1 MKFRN
6 KRIVSLFL
14 SLALVLGIMMGAAP
28 AAFAEETAKITV
40 DIVSFNDF
48 HGNVKD
54 LGKDIGMAKMIGYS
68 KKLLEQNPN
77 TVFVSAGDL
86 YQGTAISNLTYGA
99 PVSAMMKAMG
109 VVASAVGNH
118 ELDWGAEHMK
128 GWAEDGGFDFLAT
141 NIVDK
146 KTGKPVEWAK
156 PYKIVEKGN
165 IKIAFLGLAHPDTST
180 LTKAEHVEG
189 LEFTDPVEAA
199 KTWVKYL
206 QEGKA
211 EEGTPDVIIALTHL
225 DSAQDKETKEIT
237 GNATKLA
244 DIEGIDGIISGH
256 SHLTVAGKVK
266 DVPVVQGYKNGR
278 GLAILSIE
286 LDKDNKVV
294 GIEPKYDDL
303 AGKAADIVAD
313 PEGQKLFEKFELE
326 AGPILGEVIGEAAEA
341 FTHNSKE
348 DNVTLLGRWSSEV
361 MKEKAGVQV
370 AIQNGGGLRRTLEKG
385 TITMGDM
392 YEIMPFDNEL
402 VTLEMTGADLKKAI
416 DHGIYNPEVG
426 NGQFAGVIVE
436 FDKNAEFENRITKIS
451 LEDGTPIDMEAY
463 YTVVTNDFLITGGD
477 KYDFSKAKN
486 IVNTYI
492 PIRDVLVEAIK
503 EAKVITPV
511 EVDYLVEVA
520 AEAPVVEEPAPTPE
534 VPVVETPAP
543 VPVPTPEPAPQ
554 PEVKPVLAPQKYV
567 VKAGDVLWKIAKQFN
582 TTWEK
587 LAEYNNLKNP
597 HLIFPNQVI
606 LVP

>member
-1 MKFRN
+1 MNLRN

-14 SLALVLGIMMGAAP
+14 SLALVVGILIGSVP
-28 AAFAEETAKITV
+28 AFAEEAKVTV

-68 KKLLEQNPN
+68 KKLLEENPN
-77 TVFVSAGDL
+77 TLFVSAGDL

-118 ELDWGAEHMK
+118 EFDWGVEHIK

-141 NIVDK
+141 NIVDES
-146 KTGKPVEWAK
+146 TGKPVDWAK

-180 LTKAEHVEG
+180 LTKEQFVKG
-189 LEFTDPVEAA
+189 LKFTDPVEAA

-206 QEGKA
+206 KEGKA

-225 DSAQDKETKEIT
+225 DSKQDKETKEIT
-237 GNATKLA
+237 GTATNLA
-244 DIEGIDGIISGH
+244 SIEGIDGIITGH
-256 SHLTVAGKVK
+256 SHQTVAGKVN
-266 DVPVVQGYKNGR
+266 DIPIVQGYKNGR

-294 GIEPKYDDL
+294 GIEPRYDDL
-303 AGKAADIVAD
+303 ASKTADIVPD

-326 AGPILGEVIGEAAEA
+326 AGPVLGEVIGEAAEA

-361 MKEKAGVQV
+361 MKEKTGVQV

-392 YEIMPFDNEL
+392 YEIMPFDNQL

-426 NGQFAGVIVE
+426 NGQFAGLIVE

-451 LEDGTPIDMEAY
+451 LEDGTPLDMEAY

-477 KYDFSKAKN
+477 KYDFSKARN
-486 IVNTYI
+486 VVDTFI

-511 EVDYLVEVA
+511 PVDYLIETVVET
-520 AEAPVVEEPAPTPE
+520 PVVEPAPTP
-534 VPVVETPAP
+534 A
-543 VPVPTPEPAPQ
+543 PTPVPQ
-554 PEVKPVLAPQKYV
+554 PEVKPSPVEQKYV
-567 VKAGDVLWKIAKQFN
+567 VKPGDVLWKIAKQFN

>member
-1 MKFRN
+1 MKLGN
-6 KRIVSLFL
+6 KRIVSLLL
-14 SLALVLGIMMGAAP
+14 SLALVLGIMMGATP
-28 AAFAEETAKITV
+28 ALAEEGKVTV

-48 HGNVKD
+48 HGNVAD
-54 LGKDIGMAKMIGYS
+54 SGKNIGMAKMIAYS
-68 KKLLEQNPN
+68 KTLLEKNPN
-77 TVFVSAGDL
+77 TIFVSGGDS

-99 PVSAMMKAMG
+99 PVSAMMKSMG

-118 ELDWGAEHMK
+118 EFDWGVEHIK
-128 GWAEDGGFDFLAT
+128 GWAEEGGFDFLAT

-180 LTKAEHVEG
+180 LTKAEHVG
-189 LEFTDPVEAA
+189 NLEFTNPVEAA

-206 QEGKA
+206 KEGKA

-225 DSAQDKETKEIT
+225 DSNQNAETKEIT
-237 GNATKLA
+237 GTATKLA
-244 DIEGIDGIISGH
+244 ALEGIDGIISAH
-256 SHLTVAGKVK
+256 SHRGVAGKVN
-266 DVPVVQGYKNGR
+266 DVPIVQANYNGR
-278 GLAILSIE
+278 VFGVLSIE

-294 GIEPKYDDL
+294 GIEAKLDDL
-303 AGKAADIVAD
+303 SSKTAEITPD
-313 PEGQKLFEKFELE
+313 PEGVELYEKYKLE
-326 AGPILGEVIGEAAEA
+326 ADPVLGEVIGEAAEA
-341 FTHNSKE
+341 FTHNSKV

-361 MKEKAGVQV
+361 MKEKTGVQV

-392 YEIMPFDNEL
+392 YEIMPFDNQL
-402 VTLEMTGADLKKAI
+402 VTLEMTGSDLKKAI
-416 DHGIYNPEVG
+416 DHGIFNPEVG
-426 NGQFAGVIVE
+426 NGQFAGLIVE

-451 LEDGTPIDMEAY
+451 LEDGTPLDMEAY

-477 KYDFSKAKN
+477 KYDFSKARN
-486 IVNTYI
+486 VVDTFI

-511 EVDYLVEVA
+511 EVDYLIEA
-520 AEAPVVEEPAPTPE
+520 AEATVEEPAP
-534 VPVVETPAP
+534 
-543 VPVPTPEPAPQ
+543 APQ
-554 PEVKPVLAPQKYV
+554 PEIKKYTVKS
-567 VKAGDVLWKIAKQFN
+567 GDVLWKIAKEFN
-582 TTWEK
+582 ITWEK